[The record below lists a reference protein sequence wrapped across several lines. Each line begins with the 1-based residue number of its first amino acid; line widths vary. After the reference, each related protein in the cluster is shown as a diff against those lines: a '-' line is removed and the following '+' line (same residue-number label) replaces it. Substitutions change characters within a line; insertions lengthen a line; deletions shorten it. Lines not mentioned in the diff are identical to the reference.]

1 MTHSDILTIFPDFIQ
16 FFNYFLNQLNELKF
30 NKIVEINLTK
40 FKQTNKS
47 QPPTSALETTWL
59 KSRRALST
67 FSRVYR
73 MFVDVRRE
81 RNVPHGTRSTPAPDT
96 EEPGG
101 TRTCRLC
108 FHFNFWLPGE
118 NHRVQVAASP
128 TPAEWRR
135 WGAVSFS
142 QTVALGVGRAAK
154 YSTARWVTSIR
165 WRFSGQLIRPDVFRR
180 LTGGHNSI
188 RRIRFLRVLR
198 CSSSLHP
205 IRHSNNNRNVHAP
218 SARVSVSDGAKVQ
231 GRPSV
236 TFDRWLT
243 YCCWLICRNNTQK
256 REKVS
261 CFPFRSV
268 PRGWLSLVTDRQGT
282 TET

>member
-1 MTHSDILTIFPDFIQ
+1 MCDSQRHFNYFSDFIQ

-108 FHFNFWLPGE
+108 FHFNFSFKLRRWVLFTRWNG
-118 NHRVQVAASP
+118 RLL
-128 TPAEWRR
+128 EWRN
-135 WGAVSFS
+135 SFWD
-142 QTVALGVGRAAK
+142 K
-154 YSTARWVTSIR
+154 NY
-165 WRFSGQLIRPDVFRR
+165 FK
-180 LTGGHNSI
+180 N
-188 RRIRFLRVLR
+188 
-198 CSSSLHP
+198 
-205 IRHSNNNRNVHAP
+205 
-218 SARVSVSDGAKVQ
+218 
-231 GRPSV
+231 
-236 TFDRWLT
+236 
-243 YCCWLICRNNTQK
+243 
-256 REKVS
+256 REK
-261 CFPFRSV
+261 FEKIRKI
-268 PRGWLSLVTDRQGT
+268 
-282 TET
+282 